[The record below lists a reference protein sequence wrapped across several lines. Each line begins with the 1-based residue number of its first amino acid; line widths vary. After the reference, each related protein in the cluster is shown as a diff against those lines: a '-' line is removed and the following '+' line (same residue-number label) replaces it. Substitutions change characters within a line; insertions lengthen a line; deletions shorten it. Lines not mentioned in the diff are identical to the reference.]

1 MTKNEFER
9 LQPGQMIQHKK
20 DNKWA
25 FIVQQNFGD
34 RLTAVRAI
42 EVRDPENWE
51 IVTEIKVQD
60 NQIEDLKNALA
71 VMTNTVVCYLSE
83 AGHNRPDEIRADL
96 DEACRLLDWPIQG
109 DKRTVKPVPTPMPPH
124 EDPAFKLAAHNLHEA
139 LNGATWY
146 SMVGMGNYKLIVYT
160 AKKKYPKPYD
170 TFEGYPVEY
179 KYMGK
184 IAPLGGA

>member
-1 MTKNEFER
+1 MKKSEFER

-20 DNKWA
+20 NNEWA

-34 RLTAVRAI
+34 RLTAVRTI

-51 IVTEIKVQD
+51 AVTKD
-60 NQIEDLKNALA
+60 NQIEELKKALA
-71 VMTNTVVCYLSE
+71 VMTNTVVCYAGE
-83 AGHNRPDEIRADL
+83 VGHNRPDEIRADL

-109 DKRTVKPVPTPMPPH
+109 DKRTIPAMTPPH
-124 EDPAFKLAAHNLHEA
+124 ENAAFKLAGRNLHDA
-139 LNGATWY
+139 LKGASWY
-146 SMVGMGNYKLIVYT
+146 SCVGLGAYKLIIYT
-160 AKKKYPKPYD
+160 SKKKYPKPYD

-184 IAPLGGA
+184 IKPA